1 MKWPQEVKIFFFN
14 VYCQHSNFQSLP
26 KVSACTFPILAF
38 FTHNTQDN
46 KNQPRIHVQIIWQDS
61 KHLGNKKNYRATDC
75 EKLTN
80 MKPENIC
87 YGSVKL
93 IYIGECW
100 SGKAEYHFFVRN
112 TAILLATVHFVLALF
127 TASIV
132 SGFLPADNLTL
143 PLAPED

>member
-1 MKWPQEVKIFFFN
+1 
-14 VYCQHSNFQSLP
+14 
-26 KVSACTFPILAF
+26 
-38 FTHNTQDN
+38 
-46 KNQPRIHVQIIWQDS
+46 
-61 KHLGNKKNYRATDC
+61 
-75 EKLTN
+75 

-93 IYIGECW
+93 IYYGECW

-112 TAILLATVHFVLALF
+112 TAILLATVHFVLVLF